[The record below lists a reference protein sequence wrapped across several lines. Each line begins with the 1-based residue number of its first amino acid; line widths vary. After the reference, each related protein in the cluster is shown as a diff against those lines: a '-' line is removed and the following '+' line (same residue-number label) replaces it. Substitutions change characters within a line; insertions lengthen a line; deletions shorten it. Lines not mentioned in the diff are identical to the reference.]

1 MSIIEDVRCKST
13 RKEIMI
19 MEKQERNKYLEI
31 LKELLELRSA
41 IENRFRDCKHI
52 EEYVNEYEYNSLCYS
67 LYQEIDTI
75 MDQLKRDIYVDD
87 YWMEQAE
94 NLIKGIK
101 QRFTSLIT
109 RARGKKNA

>member
-1 MSIIEDVRCKST
+1 MSIIINVRCKST

-41 IENRFRDCKHI
+41 IENRLRDCKHI
-52 EEYVNEYEYNSLCYS
+52 EEYVNEYEYSSLCYS
-67 LYQEIDTI
+67 LYKEIDTI
-75 MDQLKRDIYVDD
+75 MEQLKSDIYVDD
-87 YWMEQAE
+87 YWIEKAE
-94 NLIKGIK
+94 NAIRWIK
-101 QRFTSLIT
+101 QRFTALIT

>member
-41 IENRFRDCKHI
+41 IEHRL
-52 EEYVNEYEYNSLCYS
+52 YNSLNVNEFDNKSEYES
-67 LYQEIDTI
+67 LGYRLYKQVDKIVDELKSDYYVNDYWIKFAEDEIQEI
-75 MDQLKRDIYVDD
+75 K
-87 YWMEQAE
+87 
-94 NLIKGIK
+94 K
-101 QRFTSLIT
+101 RFTVLIA

>member
-1 MSIIEDVRCKST
+1 
-13 RKEIMI
+13 
-19 MEKQERNKYLEI
+19 
-31 LKELLELRSA
+31 
-41 IENRFRDCKHI
+41 
-52 EEYVNEYEYNSLCYS
+52 
-67 LYQEIDTI
+67 

-94 NLIKGIK
+94 NLIKVIK